1 MKKLLFL
8 LCTILVFSC
17 KSEKK
22 ETTETNKPNLVFIF
36 ADDMTYTA
44 INALGNKEI
53 RTPNLNRL
61 VKNGTTFTHA
71 YNMGAWNGAVCVAS
85 RAMIISGRSVWEAQ
99 KIKDDWA
106 QGEQLDKTWG
116 KLMQNEGYETYMTGK
131 WHVDAPADS
140 VFQNVVH
147 VRPGMPRDSW
157 SHQGTIPYINQM
169 IENAKTKKEIRAI
182 GYNRPQSE
190 NDTTW
195 SPTDTKFGGFW
206 EGGKH
211 WSEVLKDDA
220 LGFIKKAEQ
229 SDHPFFMYLAFNAPH
244 DPRQAPQEYLD
255 KYPLENISIPESWLP
270 MYPFKDSIGNGPS
283 LRDEALAP
291 FPRTEYATKKHIQE
305 YYALITHLDEQ
316 IGQILD
322 GLEATG
328 KMDNTYIIFTA
339 DHGLAIGRHGL
350 LGKQSLFDH
359 SVRAPFM
366 IVGPDVP
373 RGKKVSVDIYLQDAM
388 ATGLDLAGAKKPDY
402 VYFNSVLP
410 LLDGQKKGNYGSIY
424 GSYVDSQRMIR
435 KDGFKLIVYPKLDKV
450 LLFDLK
456 KDPEEMNDLAEN
468 LEYQDTVN
476 ALFEEL
482 LQLQKNLGDTLNISE
497 LLPDRSG

>member
-195 SPTDTKFGGFW
+195 S
-206 EGGKH
+206 
-211 WSEVLKDDA
+211 
-220 LGFIKKAEQ
+220 
-229 SDHPFFMYLAFNAPH
+229 
-244 DPRQAPQEYLD
+244 
-255 KYPLENISIPESWLP
+255 
-270 MYPFKDSIGNGPS
+270 
-283 LRDEALAP
+283 
-291 FPRTEYATKKHIQE
+291 
-305 YYALITHLDEQ
+305 
-316 IGQILD
+316 
-322 GLEATG
+322 
-328 KMDNTYIIFTA
+328 
-339 DHGLAIGRHGL
+339 
-350 LGKQSLFDH
+350 
-359 SVRAPFM
+359 
-366 IVGPDVP
+366 
-373 RGKKVSVDIYLQDAM
+373 
-388 ATGLDLAGAKKPDY
+388 
-402 VYFNSVLP
+402 
-410 LLDGQKKGNYGSIY
+410 
-424 GSYVDSQRMIR
+424 
-435 KDGFKLIVYPKLDKV
+435 
-450 LLFDLK
+450 
-456 KDPEEMNDLAEN
+456 
-468 LEYQDTVN
+468 
-476 ALFEEL
+476 
-482 LQLQKNLGDTLNISE
+482 
-497 LLPDRSG
+497 